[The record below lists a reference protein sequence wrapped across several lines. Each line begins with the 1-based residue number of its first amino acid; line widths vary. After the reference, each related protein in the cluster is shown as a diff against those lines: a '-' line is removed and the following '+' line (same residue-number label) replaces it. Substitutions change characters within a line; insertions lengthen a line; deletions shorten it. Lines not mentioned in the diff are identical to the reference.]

1 MRIQNRQS
9 RIVVPMALTATYD
22 APGHPAGL
30 TELASFQNMQTS
42 GIEIVSDIVL
52 SPADESRKPQKG
64 SEVL

>member
-1 MRIQNRQS
+1 
-9 RIVVPMALTATYD
+9 MALTATYD

-52 SPADESRKPQKG
+52 GDETKTTERF
-64 SEVL
+64 

>member
-1 MRIQNRQS
+1 
-9 RIVVPMALTATYD
+9 MALTATYD
-22 APGHPAGL
+22 APGRPAGL

>member
-1 MRIQNRQS
+1 MCSSDLNRQS

-52 SPADESRKPQKG
+52 GDETKTTERF
-64 SEVL
+64 